1 MRLGNVAEE
10 VVTVFGSVKMQ
21 KEVLWS
27 ETGVAKERK
36 KGRMYSIEIIRQISA
51 VHLGRGEDGDSVVYL
66 TTVYQILMVWG
77 LRGSGFNADV

>member
-1 MRLGNVAEE
+1 VQSPAI
-10 VVTVFGSVKMQ
+10 K
-21 KEVLWS
+21 KESCGLKQGWR
-27 ETGVAKERK
+27 KK